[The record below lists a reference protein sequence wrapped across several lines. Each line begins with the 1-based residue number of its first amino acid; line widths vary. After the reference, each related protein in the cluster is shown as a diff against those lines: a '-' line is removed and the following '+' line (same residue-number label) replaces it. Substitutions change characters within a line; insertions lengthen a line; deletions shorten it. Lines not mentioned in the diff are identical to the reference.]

1 MASFVW
7 NEYVSKPV
15 FMKSLL
21 LFVVLLFHFPAFTA
35 SQGDIID
42 DLSTQFRAGN
52 SKDIAANFS
61 SSVDLIIIDEED
73 VYSKAQAEQIL
84 RSFFTK
90 YIPVKSTVIH
100 RLNTNPSFRY
110 GALSL
115 ATKNGSFRVSITLK
129 KNGNAFFIT
138 ELKIETEK

>member
-1 MASFVW
+1 
-7 NEYVSKPV
+7 
-15 FMKSLL
+15 MKSLL
-21 LFVVLLFHFPAFTA
+21 LFVVLLFHLPAFNA

-42 DLSTQFRAGN
+42 DLSVQFRAAN
-52 SKDIAANFS
+52 SKDIAASFS
-61 SSVDLIIIDEED
+61 PSVDLIIIDEED

-84 RSFFTK
+84 RNFFSK
-90 YIPVKSTVIH
+90 YVPVKSTVIH
-100 RLNTNPSFRY
+100 RLNTNPNFRY

-115 ATKNGSFRVSITLK
+115 VTKNGSFRVSITLK

>member
-1 MASFVW
+1 
-7 NEYVSKPV
+7 
-15 FMKSLL
+15 MKSLL
-21 LFVVLLFHFPAFTA
+21 LFAVLLFHFPASIAF
-35 SQGDIID
+35 QGDIID
-42 DLSTQFRAGN
+42 DLNGQFKSAN

-100 RLNTNPSFRY
+100 RLNTNPNFRY

-115 ATKNGSFRVSITLK
+115 VTKNGSFRVSITLK

>member
-1 MASFVW
+1 
-7 NEYVSKPV
+7 
-15 FMKSLL
+15 MKSLL
-21 LFVVLLFHFPAFTA
+21 LFVVLLFHFPAFA
-35 SQGDIID
+35 SAQADIID
-42 DLSTQFRAGN
+42 DLSSQFKASN

-61 SSVDLIIIDEED
+61 PTVDLIIIDEED

-90 YIPVKSTVIH
+90 YVPVKSTIIH
-100 RLNTNPSFRY
+100 RLNTNPNFRY

-115 ATKNGSFRVSITLK
+115 VTKNGSFRVSITLK